1 MGSMRTEFLVGT
13 GVFEFALVF
22 SELDPETLL
31 RVGNPLHRTQGHF
44 ELPIA
49 KSTDSDGGG
58 GAHPF
63 DHPKTAFRN
72 GSLLVW
78 RLGRSLRGSV
88 FPLGACFL
96 LNALH
101 YLLSLAV
108 FVGLRPFL
116 FLHMLC
122 GLSRAG
128 VRFGFALRLHDTHLS
143 GRILVLASMGTHPYA
158 LVGCNPGRQTY
169 TYELTNP

>member
-78 RLGRSLRGSV
+78 RLGRESSRIGFSFGCLLSSQCAPLSSEPRGLRGSE
-88 FPLGACFL
+88 
-96 LNALH
+96 
-101 YLLSLAV
+101 AV
-108 FVGLRPFL
+108 PVSS
-116 FLHMLC
+116 H
-122 GLSRAG
+122 
-128 VRFGFALRLHDTHLS
+128 ALRLVAS
-143 GRILVLASMGTHPYA
+143 RSPVWIRLAFA
-158 LVGCNPGRQTY
+158 
-169 TYELTNP
+169 